1 MSGEPK
7 RTYLITGSS
16 SGVGAACAL
25 QLAKEGHNVVINY
38 NKSETLAK
46 QVVKECEAVGAHTLL
61 VQADMAVEADCLRLV
76 AETVKRFGHIDGLV
90 NSAAIT
96 QFVPLHRLQDLKAE
110 DFLRIYNVNAVGPFH
125 MMRACEKHMP
135 DGSAIVNV
143 SSIAGQ
149 IGSGSSIPYV
159 LSKSALNTLTLTMAR
174 VLAPRIR
181 VNAVLPGV
189 LQGRWMRDGL
199 GEEAYGH
206 VIKQYSEKSALGKV
220 AYPEHIADAVVWL
233 LKPDSMMTGQQMVVD
248 GGFVLGKLPAMAAPI
263 DE

>member
-1 MSGEPK
+1 MTSEQK

-25 QLAKEGHNVVINY
+25 QLAKAGHNVVINY
-38 NKSETLAK
+38 HKSEILAK
-46 QVVKECEAVGAHTLL
+46 QVVKECEAAGADTLL
-61 VQADMAVEADCLRLV
+61 VQADMAVEADCQRLV
-76 AETVKRFGHIDGLV
+76 DETVARFGQIDGLV

-96 QFVPLHRLQDLKAE
+96 QFVPLSHLDALKAE

-199 GEEAYGH
+199 GDEAYER
-206 VIKQYSEKSALGKV
+206 VISQYSEKSALGKV
-220 AYPEHIADAVVWL
+220 AYPAHIADAVVWL
-233 LKPDSMMTGQQMVVD
+233 LSPDSMVTGQQIVVD
-248 GGFVLGKLPAMAAPI
+248 GGFVLGKLPPMAAPA